1 MIPGI
6 VEPEPAIVCERVVPT
21 GSILPVK
28 VCRSRS
34 EIDRKEQADPEIF
47 DEIIRNTAI
56 FNSRL

>member
-1 MIPGI
+1 
-6 VEPEPAIVCERVVPT
+6 VVPT

-34 EIDRKEQADPEIF
+34 EIDRKEQADQEIF
-47 DEIIRNTAI
+47 DDIKRNTAI